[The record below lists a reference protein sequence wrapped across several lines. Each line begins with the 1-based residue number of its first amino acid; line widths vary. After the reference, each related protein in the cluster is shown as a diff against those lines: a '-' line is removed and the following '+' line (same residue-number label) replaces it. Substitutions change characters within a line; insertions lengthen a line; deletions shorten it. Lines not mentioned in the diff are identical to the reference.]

1 MAGKRH
7 KQKGDRVERRIVALH
22 KMAGVVAERIPLSG
36 AAGGSFSG
44 DVRIDTDVNNG
55 GCLLGEVKA
64 RKGAT
69 GWKTIKGWLGNNDV
83 LFLVEDCCEPLVVLT
98 WASYQAVL
106 QGMAERITKGDDDGP
121 VQVPETL

>member
-36 AAGGSFSG
+36 AAGGSYTG
-44 DVRIDTDVNNG
+44 DVRIDTDVADE

-64 RKGAT
+64 RREAS

-83 LFLVEDCCEPLVVLT
+83 LFLVEDCHEPLVVLT
-98 WASYQAVL
+98 WASYHLLL
-106 QGMAERITKGDDDGP
+106 QGMAQRITKGDDDGP
-121 VQVPETL
+121 VQVPEAL